1 MGMVLNVSLTL
12 TGNDFDAQ
20 TPTDPKRD
28 FPTRPP
34 MKLDFQMLHVWKF
47 SYIY

>member
-1 MGMVLNVSLTL
+1 MKFPPLKMNL
-12 TGNDFDAQ
+12 DFDAQ
-20 TPTDPKRD
+20 TATDPKRD

-47 SYIY
+47 SSIY